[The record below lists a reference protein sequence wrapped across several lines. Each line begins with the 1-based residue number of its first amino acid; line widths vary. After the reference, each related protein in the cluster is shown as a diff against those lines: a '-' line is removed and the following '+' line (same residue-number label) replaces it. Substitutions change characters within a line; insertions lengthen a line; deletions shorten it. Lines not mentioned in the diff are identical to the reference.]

1 MSWKFGILCA
11 GDSELEPFLSHIQ
24 NCVVTEKA
32 MLKFYEGKINGVS
45 ITALYS
51 GVGKVNAAVA
61 AQILIDT
68 YHVDAVINAGTA
80 GGIHDKIKIFDSV
93 ISTQVAYHDMDDD
106 ILTEFHPWLPS
117 VYFDADE
124 KLLSTAKDAFKDRN
138 SVFFGKMVT
147 GDKFIEDKM
156 RTIIDEKYSPL
167 SVDMETASIAHV
179 CCVNK
184 IPFIAIRTITDTA
197 SHDGADSFERN
208 CEQASVISKNITLEF
223 LKEFNDRS

>member
-1 MSWKFGILCA
+1 
-11 GDSELEPFLSHIQ
+11 
-24 NCVVTEKA
+24 

-106 ILTEFHPWLPS
+106 ILTEFHPWLSS

>member
-11 GDSELEPFLSHIQ
+11 GDSELEPFLRHIQ

-106 ILTEFHPWLPS
+106 ILTEFHPWLSS

>member
-1 MSWKFGILCA
+1 M
-11 GDSELEPFLSHIQ
+11 
-24 NCVVTEKA
+24 
-32 MLKFYEGKINGVS
+32 VS
-45 ITALYS
+45 PSQHCI
-51 GVGKVNAAVA
+51 AVW

-80 GGIHDKIKIFDSV
+80 GGIHGKIKIFDSV

-106 ILTEFHPWLPS
+106 ILTEFHPWLAS

-124 KLLSTAKDAFKDRN
+124 KLLNKAKDVFKDRN

>member
-106 ILTEFHPWLPS
+106 ILTEFHPWLSS